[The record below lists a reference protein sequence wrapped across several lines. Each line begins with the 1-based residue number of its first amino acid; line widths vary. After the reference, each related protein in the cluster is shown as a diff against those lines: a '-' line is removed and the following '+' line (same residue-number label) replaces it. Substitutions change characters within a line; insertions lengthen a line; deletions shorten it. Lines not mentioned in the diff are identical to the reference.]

1 MKKTEEVQERD
12 IYEAYEKRYGG
23 GIPKMYDGWRK
34 DELPYSV
41 STQYA
46 RQYQDAFK
54 YDEMEAELG
63 HEDRW

>member
-1 MKKTEEVQERD
+1 MKKNNEEHD
-12 IYEAYEKRYGG
+12 IYEAYEKRYGTG
-23 GIPKMYDGWRK
+23 VPAMYKDWRR
-34 DELPYSV
+34 DELPYAV

-46 RQYQDAFK
+46 RQYEDAFK